1 MQVAEAGRTRE
12 GDPNTSCT
20 PLDSKHLVYY
30 EQLVSSVSLFTSFK
44 PEGEQRAVQL
54 LFRTYVVSCKKVPGS
69 RWKFVIPCSS

>member
-30 EQLVSSVSLFTSFK
+30 EQLVSSVSLFTI
-44 PEGEQRAVQL
+44 R
-54 LFRTYVVSCKKVPGS
+54 RTTSCAAALENI
-69 RWKFVIPCSS
+69 RR